1 MWLWEGVETSQK
13 WGERRLSS
21 GVRRL
26 WLRYMRIEGESR
38 RTLDAEVRVE
48 AGVSALGV
56 EVFGGWV
63 ERENE
68 VRVELLILREW

>member
-1 MWLWEGVETSQK
+1 
-13 WGERRLSS
+13 
-21 GVRRL
+21 
-26 WLRYMRIEGESR
+26 MRIEGESR
-38 RTLDAEVRVE
+38 RTRDAEVRVE
-48 AGVSALGV
+48 AGVSALEV